1 MKRRFL
7 ALVLAGCLA
16 AVLSTAAWAMSPT
29 GFYLNVELPS
39 GETIALDV
47 ESGDSIDNVKEELE
61 MKTKIAAGEQ
71 HLYYGGKLL
80 VDGRTL
86 ANYNIQKGST
96 LLLTTKIKGTPAGEK
111 LTEENMSGSTIGA
124 PVTISE
130 KTLNSGTYYL
140 CNNVKLT
147 QALVIQ
153 GDVTLDLNGF
163 VLKITG
169 SGSVIKIESGT
180 LTLVDSHPAA
190 IHKFVKEATGLWTL
204 NENAGTEIVKGGVIT
219 GGIGREHSFSSVYG
233 SISENGGG
241 GVFINQDASFVM
253 ESGNIVGCSAVGE
266 HNTAGGVLVARSA
279 SFVMKAGKIAGCTAA
294 RGGGVYVADK
304 NEAKTLGRFT
314 MEGGSIVGCVA
325 TDESYSG
332 GGVANHGD
340 FTMTGGT
347 IRSCTATAGHGGG
360 ICSVRQLHI
369 SGSAVVTDCKAGGS
383 YASSGAMLISPDST
397 YTAIIAGGTFDGN
410 VVNNKSTT
418 ITGGTFSDEVQNSGV
433 IENGQ
438 FNGAVNNYE
447 GTIKGG
453 TFYGSVKNESDY
465 DDGVLRRAGT
475 ISGGTF
481 NGTVTNEAAG
491 RISGGTY
498 NGSVYGT
505 FYTVAFVS
513 NGGTAVP
520 NQKYAN
526 TPVTAPT
533 VSRAG
538 YTLVG
543 WYTDE
548 ACTAAYDFT
557 QPVTDSVTLY
567 AKWEA
572 APRYY
577 YNSGT
582 TTDTDNADE
591 DKKGSPKTFDPGAGI
606 YAVSVALSLTGTAW
620 IGRKRH

>member
-7 ALVLAGCLA
+7 ALVLADCLA

-39 GETIALDV
+39 GKTIALDV
-47 ESGDSIDNVKEELE
+47 ESGDSIDNVKGKLE
-61 MKTKIAAGEQ
+61 TKTKIAAGEQ

-163 VLKITG
+163 VLQHENRDAND
-169 SGSVIKIESGT
+169 SVIQMNSGT
-180 LTLVDSHPAA
+180 LTLVDSNPDA

-253 ESGNIVGCSAVGE
+253 EGGNIVGCSAVGE

-294 RGGGVYVADK
+294 RGGGVYVADRDGDY
-304 NEAKTLGRFT
+304 ALGSFT
-314 MEGGSIVGCVA
+314 MNGGTIEWCVA
-325 TDESYSG
+325 YGSAAYDDG
-332 GGVANHGD
+332 GGVNNLGS
-340 FTMTGGT
+340 FTMNGGT
-347 IRSCTATAGHGGG
+347 IRNCTAAYGYGGG
-360 ICSVRQLHI
+360 ISSLRNITICGDAYVRDCTASQDK
-369 SGSAVVTDCKAGGS
+369 SSAMYLNPSNPADRAVIEGGTFRGNI
-383 YASSGAMLISPDST
+383 YASPYCTGMVAVT
-397 YTAIIAGGTFDGN
+397 GGTFDPGQPN
-410 VVNNKSTT
+410 G
-418 ITGGTFSDEVQNSGV
+418 ITLYTV
-433 IENGQ
+433 
-438 FNGAVNNYE
+438 
-447 GTIKGG
+447 
-453 TFYGSVKNESDY
+453 
-465 DDGVLRRAGT
+465 
-475 ISGGTF
+475 TF
-481 NGTVTNEAAG
+481 N
-491 RISGGTY
+491 
-498 NGSVYGT
+498 
-505 FYTVAFVS
+505 S
-513 NGGTAVP
+513 NGGSDVP
-520 NQKYAN
+520 GQIRAN
-526 TPVTAPT
+526 AAATKPD
-533 VSRAG
+533 SRKAG

-557 QPVTDSVTLY
+557 KPVTDSVTLY

-591 DKKGSPKTFDPGAGI
+591 DKKGSPKTFDPGVGI

>member
-29 GFYLNVELPS
+29 GFYLNVELPG

-47 ESGDSIDNVKEELE
+47 ESGDSIDNIKGKLE
-61 MKTKIAAGEQ
+61 TKTKIAAGEQ
-71 HLYYGGKLL
+71 HLYYGGNLL

-163 VLKITG
+163 VLQHENRDAND
-169 SGSVIKIESGT
+169 SVIQMDSGT
-180 LTLVDSHPAA
+180 LTLVDSNPDA

-253 ESGNIVGCSAVGE
+253 EGGNIVGCSAVGE

-294 RGGGVYVADK
+294 RGGGVYVADRDGDY
-304 NEAKTLGRFT
+304 ALGSFT
-314 MEGGSIVGCVA
+314 MNGGTIEWCVA
-325 TDESYSG
+325 YGSAAYDDG
-332 GGVANHGD
+332 GGVNNLGS
-340 FTMTGGT
+340 FTMNGGT
-347 IRSCTATAGHGGG
+347 IRNCTAAYGYGGG
-360 ICSVRQLHI
+360 ISSLRNITICGDAYVRDCTASQDK
-369 SGSAVVTDCKAGGS
+369 SSAMYLNPSNPADRAVIEGGTFRGNI
-383 YASSGAMLISPDST
+383 YASPYCTGMVAVT
-397 YTAIIAGGTFDGN
+397 GGTFDPGQPN
-410 VVNNKSTT
+410 G
-418 ITGGTFSDEVQNSGV
+418 ITLYTV
-433 IENGQ
+433 
-438 FNGAVNNYE
+438 
-447 GTIKGG
+447 
-453 TFYGSVKNESDY
+453 
-465 DDGVLRRAGT
+465 
-475 ISGGTF
+475 TF
-481 NGTVTNEAAG
+481 N
-491 RISGGTY
+491 
-498 NGSVYGT
+498 
-505 FYTVAFVS
+505 S
-513 NGGTAVP
+513 NGGSDVP
-520 NQKYAN
+520 GQIRAN
-526 TPVTAPT
+526 AAATKPADPT
-533 VSRAG
+533 RSG
-538 YTLVG
+538 YVFAG

-557 QPVTDSVTLY
+557 KPVTDSVTLY

-572 APRYY
+572 TPRYY

-591 DKKGSPKTFDPGAGI
+591 DKKGSPKTFDPGVGI

>member
-16 AVLSTAAWAMSPT
+16 AVLSTAAWATLPT

-39 GETIALDV
+39 GETIALDA
-47 ESGDSIDNVKEELE
+47 ESGDSIDNVKGKLE
-61 MKTKIAAGEQ
+61 TKTKIAAGEQ
-71 HLYYGGKLL
+71 HLYYGGNSL

-163 VLKITG
+163 VLQHENRDAND
-169 SGSVIKIESGT
+169 SVIQMNSGT
-180 LTLVDSHPAA
+180 LTLVDSNPDA

-253 ESGNIVGCSAVGE
+253 EGGNIVGCSAVGE

-294 RGGGVYVADK
+294 RGGGVYVADRDGDY
-304 NEAKTLGRFT
+304 ALGSFT
-314 MEGGSIVGCVA
+314 MNGGTIEWCVA
-325 TDESYSG
+325 YGSAAYDDG
-332 GGVANHGD
+332 GGVNNLGS
-340 FTMTGGT
+340 FTMNGGT
-347 IRSCTATAGHGGG
+347 IRNCTAAYGYGGG
-360 ICSVRQLHI
+360 ISSLRNITICGDAFVRDCTASQDK
-369 SGSAVVTDCKAGGS
+369 SSAMYLNPSNPADRAVIEGGTFRGNI
-383 YASSGAMLISPDST
+383 YASPYCTGMVAVT
-397 YTAIIAGGTFDGN
+397 GGTFDPGQPN
-410 VVNNKSTT
+410 G
-418 ITGGTFSDEVQNSGV
+418 ITLHTV
-433 IENGQ
+433 
-438 FNGAVNNYE
+438 
-447 GTIKGG
+447 
-453 TFYGSVKNESDY
+453 
-465 DDGVLRRAGT
+465 
-475 ISGGTF
+475 TF
-481 NGTVTNEAAG
+481 N
-491 RISGGTY
+491 
-498 NGSVYGT
+498 
-505 FYTVAFVS
+505 S
-513 NGGTAVP
+513 NGGSDVP
-520 NQKYAN
+520 EQIRAN
-526 TPVTAPT
+526 AAATKPD
-533 VSRAG
+533 SRKAG

-543 WYTDE
+543 WYTNE

-557 QPVTDSVTLY
+557 KPVTDSVTLY

>member
-16 AVLSTAAWAMSPT
+16 AVLSTAAWATSPT
-29 GFYLNVELPS
+29 GFCLNVELPS
-39 GETIALDV
+39 GKTIALDV
-47 ESGDSIDNVKEELE
+47 ESGDSIDNVKQ
-61 MKTKIAAGEQ
+61 KVQNAAGVSATEQ
-71 HLYYGGKLL
+71 YLYYGGKLL
-80 VDGRTL
+80 VDDRTL

-140 CNNVKLT
+140 CNNVNLT
-147 QALVIQ
+147 HPLVIQ

-253 ESGNIVGCSAVGE
+253 EGGNIVGCSAVGE

-294 RGGGVYVADK
+294 RGGGVYVADRDGDY
-304 NEAKTLGRFT
+304 ALGSFT
-314 MEGGSIVGCVA
+314 MNGGTIEWCVA
-325 TDESYSG
+325 YGSAAYDDG
-332 GGVANHGD
+332 GGVNNLGS
-340 FTMTGGT
+340 FTMNGGT
-347 IRSCTATAGHGGG
+347 IRNCTAAYGYGGG
-360 ICSVRQLHI
+360 ISSLRNITICGDAFVRDCTASQDK
-369 SGSAVVTDCKAGGS
+369 SSAMYLNPSNPADRAVIEGGTFRGNI
-383 YASSGAMLISPDST
+383 YASPYCTGMVAVT
-397 YTAIIAGGTFDGN
+397 GGTFDPGQPN
-410 VVNNKSTT
+410 G
-418 ITGGTFSDEVQNSGV
+418 ITLYTV
-433 IENGQ
+433 
-438 FNGAVNNYE
+438 
-447 GTIKGG
+447 
-453 TFYGSVKNESDY
+453 
-465 DDGVLRRAGT
+465 
-475 ISGGTF
+475 TF
-481 NGTVTNEAAG
+481 N
-491 RISGGTY
+491 
-498 NGSVYGT
+498 
-505 FYTVAFVS
+505 S
-513 NGGTAVP
+513 NGGSDVP
-520 NQKYAN
+520 GQIRAN
-526 TPVTAPT
+526 AAATAPT

-543 WYTDE
+543 WYTNE

-557 QPVTDSVTLY
+557 QPVTDNITLY

-582 TTDTDNADE
+582 TETGKTDE
-591 DKKGSPKTFDPGAGI
+591 DKKGSPKTFDPGAGL

>member
-16 AVLSTAAWAMSPT
+16 AVLSTAAWATLPT

-140 CNNVKLT
+140 CNNVNLT
-147 QALVIQ
+147 HPLVIQ

-190 IHKFVKEATGLWTL
+190 IHKFVKNTDDRWMLDESQG
-204 NENAGTEIVKGGVIT
+204 AGIVRGGVIT
-219 GGIGREHSFSSVYG
+219 GGNAGY
-233 SISENGGG
+233 NDGG
-241 GVFINQDASFVM
+241 GVYVCPGAELVM
-253 ESGNIVGCSAVGE
+253 RGGSIVGC
-266 HNTAGGVLVARSA
+266 
-279 SFVMKAGKIAGCTAA
+279 KAKQ
-294 RGGGVYVADK
+294 GGGVYVADK

-314 MEGGSIVGCVA
+314 MKGGSIVGCVA
-325 TDESYSG
+325 NDESYSG
-332 GGVANHGD
+332 GGVANHGE

-347 IRSCTATAGHGGG
+347 IRSCTATGHGGG
-360 ICSVRQLHI
+360 ICSVRQMSI

-383 YASSGAMLISPDST
+383 YVSSGAMLISPDST
-397 YTAIIAGGTFDGN
+397 YTAVIAGGTFDGN
-410 VVNNKSTT
+410 VENNKSTT
-418 ITGGTFSDEVQNSGV
+418 ITGGTFSGEVQNSGV

-453 TFYGSVKNESDY
+453 TFYGSVKNSGECDL
-465 DDGVLRRAGT
+465 GTPFHIGT

-557 QPVTDSVTLY
+557 KPVTDSVTLY
-567 AKWEA
+567 AKWTKEA
-572 APRYY
+572 AKYY
-577 YNSGT
+577 YYSPADGSA
-582 TTDTDNADE
+582 NAP
-591 DKKGSPKTFDPGAGI
+591 KASPKTFDPGVGI

>member
-16 AVLSTAAWAMSPT
+16 AVLSTAAWATSPT

-47 ESGDSIDNVKEELE
+47 ESGDSIDNIKEELE

-71 HLYYGGKLL
+71 HLYYGGNSL

-163 VLKITG
+163 VLQHENRDAND
-169 SGSVIKIESGT
+169 SVIQMDSGT

-253 ESGNIVGCSAVGE
+253 EGGNIVGCSAVGE

-294 RGGGVYVADK
+294 RGGGVYVADRDGDY
-304 NEAKTLGRFT
+304 ALGSFT
-314 MEGGSIVGCVA
+314 MNGGTIEWCVA
-325 TDESYSG
+325 YGSAAYDDG
-332 GGVANHGD
+332 GGVNNLGS
-340 FTMTGGT
+340 FTMNGGT
-347 IRSCTATAGHGGG
+347 IRNCTAAYGYGGG
-360 ICSVRQLHI
+360 ISSLRNITICGDAFVRDCTASQDE
-369 SGSAVVTDCKAGGS
+369 SSAMYLNPSNPADRAVIEGGTFRGNI
-383 YASSGAMLISPDST
+383 YASPYCTGMVAVT
-397 YTAIIAGGTFDGN
+397 GGTFDPGQPN
-410 VVNNKSTT
+410 G
-418 ITGGTFSDEVQNSGV
+418 ITLYTV
-433 IENGQ
+433 
-438 FNGAVNNYE
+438 
-447 GTIKGG
+447 
-453 TFYGSVKNESDY
+453 
-465 DDGVLRRAGT
+465 
-475 ISGGTF
+475 TF
-481 NGTVTNEAAG
+481 N
-491 RISGGTY
+491 
-498 NGSVYGT
+498 
-505 FYTVAFVS
+505 S
-513 NGGTAVP
+513 NGGSDVP
-520 NQKYAN
+520 GQIRAN
-526 TPVTAPT
+526 AAATAPT

-543 WYTDE
+543 WYTNE

-557 QPVTDSVTLY
+557 QPVTDNITLY

-582 TTDTDNADE
+582 TETGKTDE
-591 DKKGSPKTFDPGAGI
+591 DKKGSPKTFDPGAGL
-606 YAVSVALSLTGTAW
+606 YAVSAALSLTGTAG

>member
-29 GFYLNVELPS
+29 GFCLNVELPS
-39 GETIALDV
+39 GEAIALDV
-47 ESGDSIDNVKEELE
+47 ESGDSIDNIKGKLE
-61 MKTKIAAGEQ
+61 TKTKIAAGEQ
-71 HLYYGGKLL
+71 HLYYGGNLL

-140 CNNVKLT
+140 CNNVNLT
-147 QALVIQ
+147 HPLVIQ

-190 IHKFVKEATGLWTL
+190 IHKFVKNTDDLWML
-204 NENAGTEIVKGGVIT
+204 DESQGAGIVCGGIIT
-219 GGIGREHSFSSVYG
+219 GGNAGY
-233 SISENGGG
+233 NDGG
-241 GVFINQDASFVM
+241 GVYVYPGAGLVM
-253 ESGNIVGCSAVGE
+253 RGGSIVGC
-266 HNTAGGVLVARSA
+266 
-279 SFVMKAGKIAGCTAA
+279 KAKQ
-294 RGGGVYVADK
+294 GGGVYVADK

-360 ICSVRQLHI
+360 ICSVRQMSI

-418 ITGGTFSDEVQNSGV
+418 ITGGTFNGQVQNSGV

-438 FNGAVNNYE
+438 FNGTVNNYE

-453 TFYGSVKNESDY
+453 TFNGSVKNESDY
-465 DDGVLRRAGT
+465 DDGVLRRA
-475 ISGGTF
+475 
-481 NGTVTNEAAG
+481 VPL
-491 RISGGTY
+491 
-498 NGSVYGT
+498 
-505 FYTVAFVS
+505 VAERS
-513 NGGTAVP
+513 T
-520 NQKYAN
+520 
-526 TPVTAPT
+526 
-533 VSRAG
+533 
-538 YTLVG
+538 
-543 WYTDE
+543 E
-548 ACTAAYDFT
+548 
-557 QPVTDSVTLY
+557 
-567 AKWEA
+567 
-572 APRYY
+572 
-577 YNSGT
+577 
-582 TTDTDNADE
+582 
-591 DKKGSPKTFDPGAGI
+591 I
-606 YAVSVALSLTGTAW
+606 
-620 IGRKRH
+620 

>member
-16 AVLSTAAWAMSPT
+16 AVLSTAAWATLPT

-39 GETIALDV
+39 GETIALDA
-47 ESGDSIDNVKEELE
+47 ESGDSIDNIKGKLE
-61 MKTKIAAGEQ
+61 TKTKIAAGEQ

-124 PVTISE
+124 PVSISE

-147 QALVIQ
+147 QALVIR
-153 GDVTLDLNGF
+153 GNVTLDLNGF

-253 ESGNIVGCSAVGE
+253 EGGNIVGCSAVGE

-294 RGGGVYVADK
+294 RGGGVYVADRDGDY
-304 NEAKTLGRFT
+304 ALGSFT
-314 MEGGSIVGCVA
+314 MNGGTIEWCVA
-325 TDESYSG
+325 YGSAAYDDG
-332 GGVANHGD
+332 GGVNNLGS
-340 FTMTGGT
+340 FTMNGGT
-347 IRSCTATAGHGGG
+347 IRNCTAAYGYGGG
-360 ICSVRQLHI
+360 ISSLRNITICGDAFVRDCTASQDK
-369 SGSAVVTDCKAGGS
+369 SSAMYLNPSNPADRAVIEGGTFRGNI
-383 YASSGAMLISPDST
+383 YASPYCTGMVAVT
-397 YTAIIAGGTFDGN
+397 GGTFDPGQPN
-410 VVNNKSTT
+410 G
-418 ITGGTFSDEVQNSGV
+418 ITLHTV
-433 IENGQ
+433 
-438 FNGAVNNYE
+438 
-447 GTIKGG
+447 
-453 TFYGSVKNESDY
+453 
-465 DDGVLRRAGT
+465 
-475 ISGGTF
+475 TF
-481 NGTVTNEAAG
+481 N
-491 RISGGTY
+491 
-498 NGSVYGT
+498 
-505 FYTVAFVS
+505 S
-513 NGGTAVP
+513 NGGSDVP
-520 NQKYAN
+520 EQIRAN
-526 TPVTAPT
+526 AAATKPD
-533 VSRAG
+533 SRKAG

-557 QPVTDSVTLY
+557 KPVTDSVTLY

-582 TTDTDNADE
+582 TTDTDNADK

>member
-16 AVLSTAAWAMSPT
+16 AVLSTAAWATSPT

-47 ESGDSIDNVKEELE
+47 ESGDSIDNVKQ
-61 MKTKIAAGEQ
+61 KVQNAAGVSVTEQ
-71 HLYYGGKLL
+71 YLYYGGKFLNN
-80 VDGRTL
+80 GRTL
-86 ANYNIQKGST
+86 ADYNIQKEST
-96 LLLTTKIKGTPAGEK
+96 LLVASEAKGTPSGTPLTAAEPSKEWVNITEEK
-111 LTEENMSGSTIGA
+111 VLTE
-124 PVTISE
+124 
-130 KTLNSGTYYL
+130 GTYFL
-140 CNNVKLT
+140 CNNVNLT
-147 QALVIQ
+147 HPLVIR
-153 GDVTLDLNGF
+153 GNVTLDLNGF

-253 ESGNIVGCSAVGE
+253 EGGNIVGCSAVGE

-294 RGGGVYVADK
+294 RGGGVYVADRDGDY
-304 NEAKTLGRFT
+304 ALGSFT
-314 MEGGSIVGCVA
+314 M
-325 TDESYSG
+325 
-332 GGVANHGD
+332 N
-340 FTMTGGT
+340 GGT
-347 IRSCTATAGHGGG
+347 IRNCTAAYGYGGG
-360 ICSVRQLHI
+360 ISSLRNITICGDAFVRDCTASQDK
-369 SGSAVVTDCKAGGS
+369 SSAMYLNPSNPADHAVIEGGTFRGNI
-383 YASSGAMLISPDST
+383 YASPYCTGMVAVT
-397 YTAIIAGGTFDGN
+397 GGTFDPGQPN
-410 VVNNKSTT
+410 G
-418 ITGGTFSDEVQNSGV
+418 ITLHTV
-433 IENGQ
+433 
-438 FNGAVNNYE
+438 
-447 GTIKGG
+447 
-453 TFYGSVKNESDY
+453 
-465 DDGVLRRAGT
+465 
-475 ISGGTF
+475 TF
-481 NGTVTNEAAG
+481 N
-491 RISGGTY
+491 
-498 NGSVYGT
+498 
-505 FYTVAFVS
+505 S
-513 NGGTAVP
+513 NGGSDVP
-520 NQKYAN
+520 EQIRAN
-526 TPVTAPT
+526 AAATKPD
-533 VSRAG
+533 SRKAG

-557 QPVTDSVTLY
+557 KPVTDSVTLY

>member
-16 AVLSTAAWAMSPT
+16 AVLSTAAWATSPT

-47 ESGDSIDNVKEELE
+47 ESGDSIDNVKQ
-61 MKTKIAAGEQ
+61 KVQNAAGVSVTEQ
-71 HLYYGGKLL
+71 YLYYGGKLL

-163 VLKITG
+163 VLQYEN
-169 SGSVIKIESGT
+169 SDANDSVIQVDSGT
-180 LTLVDSHPAA
+180 LTLVDSNPDA

-204 NENAGTEIVKGGVIT
+204 NENAGTEIVKGGAIT

-253 ESGNIVGCSAVGE
+253 EGGNIVGCSAVGE

-294 RGGGVYVADK
+294 RGGGVYVADRDGDY
-304 NEAKTLGRFT
+304 ALGSFT
-314 MEGGSIVGCVA
+314 MNGGTIEWCVA
-325 TDESYSG
+325 YGSAAYDDG
-332 GGVANHGD
+332 GGVNNLGS
-340 FTMTGGT
+340 FTMNGGT
-347 IRSCTATAGHGGG
+347 IRNCTAAHGYGGG
-360 ICSVRQLHI
+360 ISSLRNITICGDAFVRDCTARQDK
-369 SGSAVVTDCKAGGS
+369 SSAMYLNPSNPADRAVIEGGTFRGNI
-383 YASSGAMLISPDST
+383 YASPYCTGMVAVT
-397 YTAIIAGGTFDGN
+397 GGTFDPG
-410 VVNNKSTT
+410 
-418 ITGGTFSDEVQNSGV
+418 QP
-433 IENGQ
+433 NGIPLYT
-438 FNGAVNNYE
+438 V
-447 GTIKGG
+447 
-453 TFYGSVKNESDY
+453 
-465 DDGVLRRAGT
+465 
-475 ISGGTF
+475 TF
-481 NGTVTNEAAG
+481 N
-491 RISGGTY
+491 
-498 NGSVYGT
+498 
-505 FYTVAFVS
+505 S
-513 NGGTAVP
+513 NGGSDVP
-520 NQKYAN
+520 EQIRAN
-526 TPVTAPT
+526 AAATKPADPT
-533 VSRAG
+533 RSG
-538 YTLVG
+538 YVFAG

>member
-16 AVLSTAAWAMSPT
+16 AVLSTAAWATLPT

-47 ESGDSIDNVKEELE
+47 ESGDSIDNIKGKLE
-61 MKTKIAAGEQ
+61 TKTKIAAGEQ
-71 HLYYGGKLL
+71 HLYYGGNLL

-140 CNNVKLT
+140 CNNVNLT
-147 QALVIQ
+147 QTLVIR
-153 GDVTLDLNGF
+153 GNVTLDLNGF

-169 SGSVIKIESGT
+169 SGSVIQVDSGT

-253 ESGNIVGCSAVGE
+253 EGGNIVGCSAVGE

-294 RGGGVYVADK
+294 RGGGVYVADRDGDY
-304 NEAKTLGRFT
+304 ALGSFT
-314 MEGGSIVGCVA
+314 MNGGTIEWCVA
-325 TDESYSG
+325 YGSAAYDDG
-332 GGVANHGD
+332 GGVNNLGS
-340 FTMTGGT
+340 FTMNGGT
-347 IRSCTATAGHGGG
+347 IRNCTAAYGYGGG
-360 ICSVRQLHI
+360 ISSLRNITICGDAFVRDCTASQDK
-369 SGSAVVTDCKAGGS
+369 SSAMYLNPSNPADRAVIEGGTFRGNI
-383 YASSGAMLISPDST
+383 YASPYCTGMVAVT
-397 YTAIIAGGTFDGN
+397 GGTFDPGQPN
-410 VVNNKSTT
+410 G
-418 ITGGTFSDEVQNSGV
+418 ITLHTV
-433 IENGQ
+433 
-438 FNGAVNNYE
+438 
-447 GTIKGG
+447 
-453 TFYGSVKNESDY
+453 
-465 DDGVLRRAGT
+465 
-475 ISGGTF
+475 TF
-481 NGTVTNEAAG
+481 N
-491 RISGGTY
+491 
-498 NGSVYGT
+498 
-505 FYTVAFVS
+505 S
-513 NGGTAVP
+513 NGGSDVP
-520 NQKYAN
+520 EQIRAN
-526 TPVTAPT
+526 AAATKPADPT
-533 VSRAG
+533 RSG
-538 YTLVG
+538 YVFAG

-557 QPVTDSVTLY
+557 KPVTDNITLY

-591 DKKGSPKTFDPGAGI
+591 DKKGSPKNFDPGAGI

>member
-16 AVLSTAAWAMSPT
+16 AVLSTAAWATSPT

-47 ESGDSIDNVKEELE
+47 ESGDSIDNVKQ
-61 MKTKIAAGEQ
+61 KVQNAAGVSVTEQ
-71 HLYYGGKLL
+71 YLYYGGKFLNN
-80 VDGRTL
+80 GRTL
-86 ANYNIQKGST
+86 ADYNIQKEST
-96 LLLTTKIKGTPAGEK
+96 LLVASEAKGTPSGTPLTAAEPSKEWVDITEEK
-111 LTEENMSGSTIGA
+111 VLTE
-124 PVTISE
+124 
-130 KTLNSGTYYL
+130 GTYFL
-140 CNNVKLT
+140 CNNVNLT
-147 QALVIQ
+147 HPLVIR
-153 GDVTLDLNGF
+153 GNVTLDLNGF

-169 SGSVIKIESGT
+169 SGSVIKIESGS

-253 ESGNIVGCSAVGE
+253 EGGNIVGCSAVGE

-294 RGGGVYVADK
+294 RGGGVYVADRDGDY
-304 NEAKTLGRFT
+304 ALGSFT
-314 MEGGSIVGCVA
+314 MNGGTIEWCVA
-325 TDESYSG
+325 YGSAAYDDG
-332 GGVANHGD
+332 GGVNNLGS
-340 FTMTGGT
+340 FTMNGGP
-347 IRSCTATAGHGGG
+347 IRNCTAAYGYGGG
-360 ICSVRQLHI
+360 ISSLRNITICGDAFVRDCTASQDK
-369 SGSAVVTDCKAGGS
+369 SSAMYLNPSNPADRAVIEGGTFRGNI
-383 YASSGAMLISPDST
+383 YASPYCSGMVAVT
-397 YTAIIAGGTFDGN
+397 GGTFDPGQPN
-410 VVNNKSTT
+410 G
-418 ITGGTFSDEVQNSGV
+418 ITLHTV
-433 IENGQ
+433 
-438 FNGAVNNYE
+438 
-447 GTIKGG
+447 
-453 TFYGSVKNESDY
+453 
-465 DDGVLRRAGT
+465 
-475 ISGGTF
+475 TF
-481 NGTVTNEAAG
+481 N
-491 RISGGTY
+491 
-498 NGSVYGT
+498 
-505 FYTVAFVS
+505 S
-513 NGGTAVP
+513 NGGSDVP
-520 NQKYAN
+520 EQIRAN
-526 TPVTAPT
+526 AAATKPD
-533 VSRAG
+533 SRKAG

-548 ACTAAYDFT
+548 ACTAAYDFAK
-557 QPVTDSVTLY
+557 PVTDNITLY

-582 TTDTDNADE
+582 TETGKTDEN
-591 DKKGSPKTFDPGAGI
+591 KKGSPKTFDPGAGI

>member
-39 GETIALDV
+39 GETIALDA
-47 ESGDSIDNVKEELE
+47 ESGDSIDNIKGKLE
-61 MKTKIAAGEQ
+61 TKTKIAAGEQ
-71 HLYYGGKLL
+71 HLYYGGNLL

-163 VLKITG
+163 VLQHENRDAND
-169 SGSVIKIESGT
+169 SVIQMDSGT
-180 LTLVDSHPAA
+180 LTLVDSNPDA

-253 ESGNIVGCSAVGE
+253 EGGNIVGCSAVGE

-294 RGGGVYVADK
+294 RGGGVYVADRDGDY
-304 NEAKTLGRFT
+304 ALGSFT
-314 MEGGSIVGCVA
+314 MNGGTIEWCVA
-325 TDESYSG
+325 YGSAAYDDG
-332 GGVANHGD
+332 GGVNNLGS
-340 FTMTGGT
+340 FTMNGGT
-347 IRSCTATAGHGGG
+347 IRNCTAVYGYGGG
-360 ICSVRQLHI
+360 ISSLRNITICGDAFVRDCTASQDK
-369 SGSAVVTDCKAGGS
+369 SSAMYLNPSNPADRAVIEGGTFRGNI
-383 YASSGAMLISPDST
+383 YASPYRTGMVAVT
-397 YTAIIAGGTFDGN
+397 GGTFDPGQPN
-410 VVNNKSTT
+410 G
-418 ITGGTFSDEVQNSGV
+418 ITLHTV
-433 IENGQ
+433 
-438 FNGAVNNYE
+438 
-447 GTIKGG
+447 
-453 TFYGSVKNESDY
+453 
-465 DDGVLRRAGT
+465 
-475 ISGGTF
+475 TF
-481 NGTVTNEAAG
+481 N
-491 RISGGTY
+491 
-498 NGSVYGT
+498 
-505 FYTVAFVS
+505 S
-513 NGGTAVP
+513 NGGSDVP
-520 NQKYAN
+520 EQIRAN
-526 TPVTAPT
+526 AAATKPD
-533 VSRAG
+533 SRKAG

-557 QPVTDSVTLY
+557 KPVTDNITLY

-582 TTDTDNADE
+582 TTDTDNGDE
-591 DKKGSPKTFDPGAGI
+591 DKKGSPRTFDPGAGI

>member
-16 AVLSTAAWAMSPT
+16 AVLSTAAWATSPT

-47 ESGDSIDNVKEELE
+47 ESGDSIDNVKQ
-61 MKTKIAAGEQ
+61 KVQNAAGVSVTEQ
-71 HLYYGGKLL
+71 YLYYGGKFLYN
-80 VDGRTL
+80 GRTL
-86 ANYNIQKGST
+86 ADYNIQKEST
-96 LLLTTKIKGTPAGEK
+96 LLVASEAKGTPSGTPLTAAEPSKEWVNITEEK
-111 LTEENMSGSTIGA
+111 VLTE
-124 PVTISE
+124 
-130 KTLNSGTYYL
+130 GTYFL
-140 CNNVKLT
+140 CNNVNLT
-147 QALVIQ
+147 HPLVIR
-153 GDVTLDLNGF
+153 GNVTLDLNGF

-253 ESGNIVGCSAVGE
+253 EGGNIVGCSAVGE

-294 RGGGVYVADK
+294 RGGGVYVADRDGDY
-304 NEAKTLGRFT
+304 ALGSFT
-314 MEGGSIVGCVA
+314 MNGGTIEWCVA
-325 TDESYSG
+325 YGSAAYDDG
-332 GGVANHGD
+332 GGVNNLGS
-340 FTMTGGT
+340 FTMNGGT
-347 IRSCTATAGHGGG
+347 IRNCTAAYGYGGG
-360 ICSVRQLHI
+360 ISSLRNITICGDAFVRDCTASQDK
-369 SGSAVVTDCKAGGS
+369 SSAMYLNPSNPADRAVIEGGTFRGNI
-383 YASSGAMLISPDST
+383 YASPYCTGMVAVT
-397 YTAIIAGGTFDGN
+397 GGTFDPGQPN
-410 VVNNKSTT
+410 G
-418 ITGGTFSDEVQNSGV
+418 ITLHTV
-433 IENGQ
+433 
-438 FNGAVNNYE
+438 
-447 GTIKGG
+447 
-453 TFYGSVKNESDY
+453 
-465 DDGVLRRAGT
+465 
-475 ISGGTF
+475 TF
-481 NGTVTNEAAG
+481 N
-491 RISGGTY
+491 
-498 NGSVYGT
+498 
-505 FYTVAFVS
+505 S
-513 NGGTAVP
+513 NGGSDVP
-520 NQKYAN
+520 EQIRAN
-526 TPVTAPT
+526 AAATKPD
-533 VSRAG
+533 SRKAG

-557 QPVTDSVTLY
+557 KPVTDSVTLY

>member
-16 AVLSTAAWAMSPT
+16 AVLSTAAWATSPT
-29 GFYLNVELPS
+29 GFYLNVELPG

-47 ESGDSIDNVKEELE
+47 ESGDSIDNIKGKLE
-61 MKTKIAAGEQ
+61 TKTKIAAGEQ
-71 HLYYGGKLL
+71 HLYYGGNLL

-140 CNNVKLT
+140 CNNVNLT
-147 QALVIQ
+147 QTLVIQ

-190 IHKFVKEATGLWTL
+190 IHKFVKNTDDLWML
-204 NENAGTEIVKGGVIT
+204 DESQGAGIVRGGIIT
-219 GGIGREHSFSSVYG
+219 GGNAGD
-233 SISENGGG
+233 NDGG
-241 GVFINQDASFVM
+241 GVYVCPGAGLVM
-253 ESGNIVGCSAVGE
+253 RGGSIVGC
-266 HNTAGGVLVARSA
+266 
-279 SFVMKAGKIAGCTAA
+279 KAKQ
-294 RGGGVYVADK
+294 GGGVYVADK

-314 MEGGSIVGCVA
+314 MKGGSIVGCVA

-360 ICSVRQLHI
+360 ICSVRQMSI

-383 YASSGAMLISPDST
+383 YVSSGAMLISPDST
-397 YTAIIAGGTFDGN
+397 YTAVIAGGTFDGN

-418 ITGGTFSDEVQNSGV
+418 ITGGTFSGEVQNSGV

-453 TFYGSVKNESDY
+453 TFYGSVKNSGECDL
-465 DDGVLRRAGT
+465 GTPFHIGT

-591 DKKGSPKTFDPGAGI
+591 DKKGSPKIFDPGADI

>member
-16 AVLSTAAWAMSPT
+16 AVLSTAAWATLPT

-39 GETIALDV
+39 GETIALDA
-47 ESGDSIDNVKEELE
+47 ESGDSIDNIKGKLE
-61 MKTKIAAGEQ
+61 TKTKIAAGEQ
-71 HLYYGGKLL
+71 HLYYGGNLL

-163 VLKITG
+163 VLQHENRDAND
-169 SGSVIKIESGT
+169 SVIKIESGT
-180 LTLVDSHPAA
+180 LTLVDSNPAA
-190 IHKFVKEATGLWTL
+190 IHKFVKNTDDLWML
-204 NENAGTEIVKGGVIT
+204 DESQGAEIVKGGVIT

-253 ESGNIVGCSAVGE
+253 EGGNIVGCSAVGE

-294 RGGGVYVADK
+294 RGGGVYVADRDGDY
-304 NEAKTLGRFT
+304 ALGSFT
-314 MEGGSIVGCVA
+314 INGGTIEWCVA
-325 TDESYSG
+325 YGSAAYDDG
-332 GGVANHGD
+332 GGVNNLGS
-340 FTMTGGT
+340 FTMNGGT
-347 IRSCTATAGHGGG
+347 IRNCTAAYGYGGG
-360 ICSVRQLHI
+360 ISSLRNITICGDAFVRDCTASQDK
-369 SGSAVVTDCKAGGS
+369 SSAMYLNPSNPADRAVIEGGTFRGNI
-383 YASSGAMLISPDST
+383 YASPYCTGMVAVT
-397 YTAIIAGGTFDGN
+397 GGTFDPGQPN
-410 VVNNKSTT
+410 G
-418 ITGGTFSDEVQNSGV
+418 ITLHTV
-433 IENGQ
+433 
-438 FNGAVNNYE
+438 
-447 GTIKGG
+447 
-453 TFYGSVKNESDY
+453 
-465 DDGVLRRAGT
+465 
-475 ISGGTF
+475 TF
-481 NGTVTNEAAG
+481 N
-491 RISGGTY
+491 
-498 NGSVYGT
+498 
-505 FYTVAFVS
+505 S
-513 NGGTAVP
+513 NGGSDVP
-520 NQKYAN
+520 GQIRAN
-526 TPVTAPT
+526 AAATKPADPT
-533 VSRAG
+533 RSG
-538 YTLVG
+538 YVFAG

-557 QPVTDSVTLY
+557 QPVTDNITLY

-582 TTDTDNADE
+582 TTDTDNADK

>member
-16 AVLSTAAWAMSPT
+16 AVLSTAAWATLPT

-39 GETIALDV
+39 GETIALDA
-47 ESGDSIDNVKEELE
+47 ESGDSIDNIKGKLE
-61 MKTKIAAGEQ
+61 TKTKIAAGEQ
-71 HLYYGGKLL
+71 HLYYGGNLL

-163 VLKITG
+163 VLQHENRDAND
-169 SGSVIKIESGT
+169 SVIKIESGT
-180 LTLVDSHPAA
+180 LTLVDSNPDA

-253 ESGNIVGCSAVGE
+253 EGGNIVGCSAVGE

-294 RGGGVYVADK
+294 RGGGVYVADRDGDY
-304 NEAKTLGRFT
+304 ALGSFT
-314 MEGGSIVGCVA
+314 MNGGTIEWCVA
-325 TDESYSG
+325 YGSAAYDDG
-332 GGVANHGD
+332 GGVNNLGS
-340 FTMTGGT
+340 FTMNGGT
-347 IRSCTATAGHGGG
+347 IRNCTAAYGYGGG
-360 ICSVRQLHI
+360 ISSLRNITICGDAFVRDCTASQDK
-369 SGSAVVTDCKAGGS
+369 SSAMYLNPSNPADRAVIEGGTFRGNI
-383 YASSGAMLISPDST
+383 YASPYCTGMVAVT
-397 YTAIIAGGTFDGN
+397 GGTFDPGQPN
-410 VVNNKSTT
+410 G
-418 ITGGTFSDEVQNSGV
+418 ITLHTV
-433 IENGQ
+433 
-438 FNGAVNNYE
+438 
-447 GTIKGG
+447 
-453 TFYGSVKNESDY
+453 
-465 DDGVLRRAGT
+465 
-475 ISGGTF
+475 TF
-481 NGTVTNEAAG
+481 N
-491 RISGGTY
+491 
-498 NGSVYGT
+498 
-505 FYTVAFVS
+505 S
-513 NGGTAVP
+513 NGGSDVP
-520 NQKYAN
+520 EQIRAN
-526 TPVTAPT
+526 AAATKPD
-533 VSRAG
+533 SRKAG

-582 TTDTDNADE
+582 TETGKTDEN
-591 DKKGSPKTFDPGAGI
+591 KKGSPKTFDPGVGI
-606 YAVSVALSLTGTAW
+606 YAVSVALSLTGTAG
-620 IGRKRH
+620 IGRNRH

>member
-1 MKRRFL
+1 MTSIQLKGNIDISNT
-7 ALVLAGCLA
+7 LV
-16 AVLSTAAWAMSPT
+16 V
-29 GFYLNVELPS
+29 
-39 GETIALDV
+39 
-47 ESGDSIDNVKEELE
+47 
-61 MKTKIAAGEQ
+61 TK
-71 HLYYGGKLL
+71 
-80 VDGRTL
+80 
-86 ANYNIQKGST
+86 
-96 LLLTTKIKGTPAGEK
+96 
-111 LTEENMSGSTIGA
+111 
-124 PVTISE
+124 
-130 KTLNSGTYYL
+130 
-140 CNNVKLT
+140 
-147 QALVIQ
+147 
-153 GDVTLDLNGF
+153 DVTLDLNGF

-169 SGSVIKIESGT
+169 SGSVIKIESGS

-190 IHKFVKEATGLWTL
+190 IHKFVKNTDDLWML
-204 NENAGTEIVKGGVIT
+204 DESQGAGIVRGGIIT
-219 GGIGREHSFSSVYG
+219 GG
-233 SISENGGG
+233 N
-241 GVFINQDASFVM
+241 
-253 ESGNIVGCSAVGE
+253 
-266 HNTAGGVLVARSA
+266 AGYND
-279 SFVMKAGKIAGCTAA
+279 
-294 RGGGVYVADK
+294 GGGVYVCPGAG
-304 NEAKTLGRFT
+304 LVMR
-314 MEGGSIVGCVA
+314 GGSIVGCVA
-325 TDESYSG
+325 TDDSAGG

-347 IRSCTATAGHGGG
+347 IHRCSTTEGSGGG

-383 YASSGAMLISPDST
+383 YVSSGAMLISPDST
-397 YTAIIAGGTFDGN
+397 YTAVIAGGTFDGN
-410 VVNNKSTT
+410 VENNKSTT
-418 ITGGTFSDEVQNSGV
+418 ITGGTFNGQVRNSGV

-453 TFYGSVKNESDY
+453 TFYGSVKNSGECDL
-465 DDGVLRRAGT
+465 GTPFHIGT

-481 NGTVTNEAAG
+481 NGNVTNEEAG
-491 RISGGTY
+491 RISGGTF

-526 TPVTAPT
+526 TPVTAPA

-557 QPVTDSVTLY
+557 QPVMDSVTLY

-582 TTDTDNADE
+582 TTDTDNGDE

-606 YAVSVALSLTGTAW
+606 YAVSAALSLTGTAW

>member
-16 AVLSTAAWAMSPT
+16 AVLSTAAWATLPT

-163 VLKITG
+163 VLQHENRDAND
-169 SGSVIKIESGT
+169 SVIQMDSGT
-180 LTLVDSHPAA
+180 LTLVDSNPDA

-253 ESGNIVGCSAVGE
+253 EGGNIVGCSAVGE

-294 RGGGVYVADK
+294 RGGGVYVADRDGDY
-304 NEAKTLGRFT
+304 ALGSFT
-314 MEGGSIVGCVA
+314 MNGGTIEWCVA
-325 TDESYSG
+325 YGSAAYDDG
-332 GGVANHGD
+332 GGVNNLGS
-340 FTMTGGT
+340 FTMNGGT
-347 IRSCTATAGHGGG
+347 IRNCTAAYGYGGG
-360 ICSVRQLHI
+360 ISSLRNITICGDAFVRDCTASQDK
-369 SGSAVVTDCKAGGS
+369 SSAMYLNPSNPADRAVIEGGTFRGNI
-383 YASSGAMLISPDST
+383 YASPYCTGMVAVT
-397 YTAIIAGGTFDGN
+397 GGTFDPGQPN
-410 VVNNKSTT
+410 G
-418 ITGGTFSDEVQNSGV
+418 ITLHTV
-433 IENGQ
+433 
-438 FNGAVNNYE
+438 
-447 GTIKGG
+447 
-453 TFYGSVKNESDY
+453 
-465 DDGVLRRAGT
+465 
-475 ISGGTF
+475 TF
-481 NGTVTNEAAG
+481 N
-491 RISGGTY
+491 
-498 NGSVYGT
+498 
-505 FYTVAFVS
+505 S
-513 NGGTAVP
+513 NGGSDVP
-520 NQKYAN
+520 EQIRAN
-526 TPVTAPT
+526 AAATKPADPT
-533 VSRAG
+533 RSG
-538 YTLVG
+538 YVFAG

-557 QPVTDSVTLY
+557 QPVTDNITLY

-582 TTDTDNADE
+582 TETGKTDEN
-591 DKKGSPKTFDPGAGI
+591 KKGSPKTFDAGVGV
-606 YAVSVALSLTGTAW
+606 YVGMAVLSVCGSAVVLGKK
-620 IGRKRH
+620 RK

>member
-16 AVLSTAAWAMSPT
+16 AVLSTAAWATLPT

-39 GETIALDV
+39 GETIALDA
-47 ESGDSIDNVKEELE
+47 ESGDSIDNVKQ
-61 MKTKIAAGEQ
+61 KVQNAAGVSVTEQ
-71 HLYYGGKLL
+71 YLYYGGKFLNN
-80 VDGRTL
+80 GRTL
-86 ANYNIQKGST
+86 ADYNIQKEST
-96 LLLTTKIKGTPAGEK
+96 LLVASEAKGTPSGTPLTAAEPSKEWVNITEEK
-111 LTEENMSGSTIGA
+111 VLTE
-124 PVTISE
+124 
-130 KTLNSGTYYL
+130 GTYFL
-140 CNNVKLT
+140 CNNVNLT
-147 QALVIQ
+147 HPLVIQ

-163 VLKITG
+163 VLQHENRDAND
-169 SGSVIKIESGT
+169 SVIQMDSGT
-180 LTLVDSHPAA
+180 LTLVDSNPDA

-253 ESGNIVGCSAVGE
+253 EGGNIVGCSAVGE

-294 RGGGVYVADK
+294 RGGGVYVADRDGDY
-304 NEAKTLGRFT
+304 ALGSFT
-314 MEGGSIVGCVA
+314 MNGGTIEWCVA
-325 TDESYSG
+325 YGSAAYDDG
-332 GGVANHGD
+332 GGVNNLGS
-340 FTMTGGT
+340 FTMNGGT
-347 IRSCTATAGHGGG
+347 IRNCTAAYGYGGG
-360 ICSVRQLHI
+360 ISSLRNITICGDAFVRDCTASQDK
-369 SGSAVVTDCKAGGS
+369 SSAMYLNPSNPADRAVIEGGTFRGNI
-383 YASSGAMLISPDST
+383 YASPYCTGMVAVT
-397 YTAIIAGGTFDGN
+397 GGTFDPGQPN
-410 VVNNKSTT
+410 G
-418 ITGGTFSDEVQNSGV
+418 ITLHTV
-433 IENGQ
+433 
-438 FNGAVNNYE
+438 
-447 GTIKGG
+447 
-453 TFYGSVKNESDY
+453 
-465 DDGVLRRAGT
+465 
-475 ISGGTF
+475 TF
-481 NGTVTNEAAG
+481 N
-491 RISGGTY
+491 
-498 NGSVYGT
+498 
-505 FYTVAFVS
+505 S
-513 NGGTAVP
+513 NGGSDVP

-606 YAVSVALSLTGTAW
+606 YAVSAALSLTGTVW

>member
-16 AVLSTAAWAMSPT
+16 AVLSTAAWATLPT

-47 ESGDSIDNVKEELE
+47 ASGDSIDNIIGKLE
-61 MKTKIAAGEQ
+61 TKTKIAAGEQ

-163 VLKITG
+163 VLQHENRDAND
-169 SGSVIKIESGT
+169 SVIKIESGT
-180 LTLVDSHPAA
+180 LTLVDSNPDA

-253 ESGNIVGCSAVGE
+253 EGGNIVGCSAVGE

-294 RGGGVYVADK
+294 RGGGVYVADRDGDY
-304 NEAKTLGRFT
+304 ALGSFT
-314 MEGGSIVGCVA
+314 MNGGTIEWCVA
-325 TDESYSG
+325 YGSAAYDDG
-332 GGVANHGD
+332 GGVNNLGS
-340 FTMTGGT
+340 FTMNGGT
-347 IRSCTATAGHGGG
+347 IRNCTAAYGYGGG
-360 ICSVRQLHI
+360 ISSLRNITICGDAFVRDCTASQDK
-369 SGSAVVTDCKAGGS
+369 SSAMYLNPSNPADRAVIEGGTFRGNI
-383 YASSGAMLISPDST
+383 YASPYCTGMVAVT
-397 YTAIIAGGTFDGN
+397 GGTFDPGQPN
-410 VVNNKSTT
+410 G
-418 ITGGTFSDEVQNSGV
+418 ITLHTV
-433 IENGQ
+433 
-438 FNGAVNNYE
+438 
-447 GTIKGG
+447 
-453 TFYGSVKNESDY
+453 
-465 DDGVLRRAGT
+465 
-475 ISGGTF
+475 TF
-481 NGTVTNEAAG
+481 N
-491 RISGGTY
+491 
-498 NGSVYGT
+498 
-505 FYTVAFVS
+505 S
-513 NGGTAVP
+513 NGGSDVP
-520 NQKYAN
+520 EQIRAN
-526 TPVTAPT
+526 AAATKPD
-533 VSRAG
+533 SRKAG

-548 ACTAAYDFT
+548 ACTAAYAFT
-557 QPVTDSVTLY
+557 KPVTDSVTLY

-577 YNSGT
+577 YNSGTT

>member
-16 AVLSTAAWAMSPT
+16 AVLSTAAWATSPT
-29 GFYLNVELPS
+29 GFCLNVELPS
-39 GETIALDV
+39 GKTIALDV
-47 ESGDSIDNVKEELE
+47 ESGDSIDNVKGKLE
-61 MKTKIAAGEQ
+61 TKTKIAAGEQ
-71 HLYYGGKLL
+71 HLYYGGNLL

-130 KTLNSGTYYL
+130 KALNSGTYYL
-140 CNNVKLT
+140 CNNVNLT
-147 QALVIQ
+147 HPLVIR
-153 GDVTLDLNGF
+153 GNVTLDLNGF

-253 ESGNIVGCSAVGE
+253 EGGNIVGCSAVGE

-294 RGGGVYVADK
+294 RGGGVYVADRDGDY
-304 NEAKTLGRFT
+304 ALGSFA
-314 MEGGSIVGCVA
+314 MNGGTIEWCVA
-325 TDESYSG
+325 YGSAAYDDG
-332 GGVANHGD
+332 GGVNNLGS
-340 FTMTGGT
+340 FTMNGGT
-347 IRSCTATAGHGGG
+347 IRNCTAAYGYGGG
-360 ICSVRQLHI
+360 ISSLRNITICGDAFVRDCTASQDK
-369 SGSAVVTDCKAGGS
+369 SSAMYLNPSNPADRAVIEGGTFRGNI
-383 YASSGAMLISPDST
+383 YASPYRTGMVAVT
-397 YTAIIAGGTFDGN
+397 GGTFDPGQPN
-410 VVNNKSTT
+410 G
-418 ITGGTFSDEVQNSGV
+418 ITLHTV
-433 IENGQ
+433 
-438 FNGAVNNYE
+438 
-447 GTIKGG
+447 
-453 TFYGSVKNESDY
+453 
-465 DDGVLRRAGT
+465 
-475 ISGGTF
+475 TF
-481 NGTVTNEAAG
+481 N
-491 RISGGTY
+491 
-498 NGSVYGT
+498 
-505 FYTVAFVS
+505 S
-513 NGGTAVP
+513 NGGSDVP
-520 NQKYAN
+520 EQIRAN
-526 TPVTAPT
+526 AAATKPD
-533 VSRAG
+533 SRKAG

-557 QPVTDSVTLY
+557 KPVTDNITLY

-606 YAVSVALSLTGTAW
+606 YAVSAALSLTGTVW

>member
-16 AVLSTAAWAMSPT
+16 AVLSTTAWAMSPT

-39 GETIALDV
+39 GETIALDA
-47 ESGDSIDNVKEELE
+47 ESGDSIDNIKGKLE
-61 MKTKIAAGEQ
+61 TKTKIAAGEQ
-71 HLYYGGKLL
+71 HLYYGGNLL

-163 VLKITG
+163 VLQHENRDAND
-169 SGSVIKIESGT
+169 SVIQMDSGT
-180 LTLVDSHPAA
+180 LTLVDSNPDA

-253 ESGNIVGCSAVGE
+253 EGGNIVGCSAVGE

-294 RGGGVYVADK
+294 RGGGVYVADRDGDY
-304 NEAKTLGRFT
+304 ALGSFT
-314 MEGGSIVGCVA
+314 MNGGTIEWCVA
-325 TDESYSG
+325 YGSAAYDDG
-332 GGVANHGD
+332 GGVNNLGS
-340 FTMTGGT
+340 FTMNGGT
-347 IRSCTATAGHGGG
+347 IRNCTAAYGYGGG
-360 ICSVRQLHI
+360 ISSLRNITICGDAFVRDCTASQDK
-369 SGSAVVTDCKAGGS
+369 SSAMYLNPSNPADRAVIEGGTFRGNI
-383 YASSGAMLISPDST
+383 YASPYCTGMVAVT
-397 YTAIIAGGTFDGN
+397 GGTFDPGQPN
-410 VVNNKSTT
+410 G
-418 ITGGTFSDEVQNSGV
+418 ITLHTV
-433 IENGQ
+433 
-438 FNGAVNNYE
+438 
-447 GTIKGG
+447 
-453 TFYGSVKNESDY
+453 
-465 DDGVLRRAGT
+465 
-475 ISGGTF
+475 TF
-481 NGTVTNEAAG
+481 N
-491 RISGGTY
+491 
-498 NGSVYGT
+498 
-505 FYTVAFVS
+505 S
-513 NGGTAVP
+513 NGGSDVP
-520 NQKYAN
+520 GQIRAN
-526 TPVTAPT
+526 AAATKPADPT
-533 VSRAG
+533 RSG
-538 YTLVG
+538 YVFAG

-557 QPVTDSVTLY
+557 QPVTDNITLY

-582 TTDTDNADE
+582 TTDTDNADK

-606 YAVSVALSLTGTAW
+606 YAVSVALSLTGTAL

>member
-16 AVLSTAAWAMSPT
+16 AVLSTAAWATSPT

-47 ESGDSIDNVKEELE
+47 ESGDSIDNVKQ
-61 MKTKIAAGEQ
+61 KVQNAAGVSVTEQ
-71 HLYYGGKLL
+71 YLYYGGKFLNN
-80 VDGRTL
+80 GRTL
-86 ANYNIQKGST
+86 ADYNIQKEST
-96 LLLTTKIKGTPAGEK
+96 LLVASEAKGTPSGTPLTAAEPSKEWVNITEEK
-111 LTEENMSGSTIGA
+111 VLTE
-124 PVTISE
+124 
-130 KTLNSGTYYL
+130 GTYFL
-140 CNNVKLT
+140 CNNVNLT
-147 QALVIQ
+147 HPLVIQ

-169 SGSVIKIESGT
+169 SGSVIKIESGS

-190 IHKFVKEATGLWTL
+190 IHKFVKNTDDLWML
-204 NENAGTEIVKGGVIT
+204 DESQGAGIVRGGIIT

-253 ESGNIVGCSAVGE
+253 EGGNIVGCSAVGE

-294 RGGGVYVADK
+294 RGGGVYVADRDGDY
-304 NEAKTLGRFT
+304 ALGSFT
-314 MEGGSIVGCVA
+314 MNGGTIEWCVA
-325 TDESYSG
+325 YGSAAYDDG
-332 GGVANHGD
+332 GGVNNLGS
-340 FTMTGGT
+340 FTMNGGT
-347 IRSCTATAGHGGG
+347 IRNCTAAYGYGGG
-360 ICSVRQLHI
+360 ISSLRNITICGDAFVRDCTASQDK
-369 SGSAVVTDCKAGGS
+369 SSAMYLNPSNPADRAVIEGGTFRGNIYTSPYCTGMVAVT
-383 YASSGAMLISPDST
+383 
-397 YTAIIAGGTFDGN
+397 GGTFDPGQPN
-410 VVNNKSTT
+410 G
-418 ITGGTFSDEVQNSGV
+418 ITLHTV
-433 IENGQ
+433 
-438 FNGAVNNYE
+438 
-447 GTIKGG
+447 
-453 TFYGSVKNESDY
+453 
-465 DDGVLRRAGT
+465 
-475 ISGGTF
+475 TF
-481 NGTVTNEAAG
+481 N
-491 RISGGTY
+491 
-498 NGSVYGT
+498 
-505 FYTVAFVS
+505 S
-513 NGGTAVP
+513 NGGSDVP
-520 NQKYAN
+520 GQIRAN
-526 TPVTAPT
+526 AAATKPADPT
-533 VSRAG
+533 RSG
-538 YTLVG
+538 YVFAG

-557 QPVTDSVTLY
+557 KPVTDSVTLY

>member
-16 AVLSTAAWAMSPT
+16 AVLSTAAWATLPT

-39 GETIALDV
+39 GETIALDA
-47 ESGDSIDNVKEELE
+47 ESGDSIDNVKQ
-61 MKTKIAAGEQ
+61 KVQNAAGVSVTEQ
-71 HLYYGGKLL
+71 YLYYGGKFLNN
-80 VDGRTL
+80 GRTL
-86 ANYNIQKGST
+86 ADYNIQKEST
-96 LLLTTKIKGTPAGEK
+96 LLVASEAKGTPSGTPLTAAEPSKEWVNITEEK
-111 LTEENMSGSTIGA
+111 VLTE
-124 PVTISE
+124 
-130 KTLNSGTYYL
+130 GTYFL

-163 VLKITG
+163 VLQHENRDAND
-169 SGSVIKIESGT
+169 SVIKIESGT
-180 LTLVDSHPAA
+180 LTLVDSNPDA

-253 ESGNIVGCSAVGE
+253 EGGNIVGCSAVGE

-294 RGGGVYVADK
+294 RGGGVYVADRDGDY
-304 NEAKTLGRFT
+304 ALGSFT
-314 MEGGSIVGCVA
+314 MNGGTIEWCVA
-325 TDESYSG
+325 YGSAAYDDG
-332 GGVANHGD
+332 GGVNNLGS
-340 FTMTGGT
+340 FTMNGGT
-347 IRSCTATAGHGGG
+347 IRNCTAAYGYGGG
-360 ICSVRQLHI
+360 ISSLRNITICGDAFVRDCTASQDE
-369 SGSAVVTDCKAGGS
+369 SSAMYLNPSNPADRAVIEGGTFRGNIYASPYCTGMVVVT
-383 YASSGAMLISPDST
+383 
-397 YTAIIAGGTFDGN
+397 GGTFDPGQPN
-410 VVNNKSTT
+410 G
-418 ITGGTFSDEVQNSGV
+418 ITLYTVTFNSNGGSDVPEQIRANAAATKPDS
-433 IENGQ
+433 
-438 FNGAVNNYE
+438 
-447 GTIKGG
+447 
-453 TFYGSVKNESDY
+453 
-465 DDGVLRRAGT
+465 RRAG
-475 ISGGTF
+475 
-481 NGTVTNEAAG
+481 
-491 RISGGTY
+491 
-498 NGSVYGT
+498 
-505 FYTVAFVS
+505 
-513 NGGTAVP
+513 
-520 NQKYAN
+520 YA
-526 TPVTAPT
+526 
-533 VSRAG
+533 
-538 YTLVG
+538 LVG

-557 QPVTDSVTLY
+557 KPVTDSVTLY

>member
-16 AVLSTAAWAMSPT
+16 AVLSTAAWATLPT

-39 GETIALDV
+39 GETIALDA
-47 ESGDSIDNVKEELE
+47 ESGDSIDNIKGKLE
-61 MKTKIAAGEQ
+61 TKTKIAAGEQ
-71 HLYYGGKLL
+71 HLYYGGNLL

-163 VLKITG
+163 VLQHENRDAND
-169 SGSVIKIESGT
+169 SVIQMDSGT
-180 LTLVDSHPAA
+180 LTLVDSNPDA

-253 ESGNIVGCSAVGE
+253 EGGNIVGCSTVGE

-294 RGGGVYVADK
+294 RGGGVYVADRDGDY
-304 NEAKTLGRFT
+304 ALGSFT
-314 MEGGSIVGCVA
+314 MNGGTIEWCVA
-325 TDESYSG
+325 YGSAAYDDG
-332 GGVANHGD
+332 GGVNNLGS
-340 FTMTGGT
+340 FTMNGGT
-347 IRSCTATAGHGGG
+347 IRNCTAAYGYGGG
-360 ICSVRQLHI
+360 ISSLRNITICGDAYVRDCTASQDK
-369 SGSAVVTDCKAGGS
+369 SSAMYLNPSNPADRAVIEGGTFRGNI
-383 YASSGAMLISPDST
+383 YASPYCTGMVAVT
-397 YTAIIAGGTFDGN
+397 GGTFDPGQPN
-410 VVNNKSTT
+410 G
-418 ITGGTFSDEVQNSGV
+418 ITLHTV
-433 IENGQ
+433 
-438 FNGAVNNYE
+438 
-447 GTIKGG
+447 
-453 TFYGSVKNESDY
+453 
-465 DDGVLRRAGT
+465 
-475 ISGGTF
+475 TF
-481 NGTVTNEAAG
+481 N
-491 RISGGTY
+491 
-498 NGSVYGT
+498 
-505 FYTVAFVS
+505 S
-513 NGGTAVP
+513 NGGSDVP
-520 NQKYAN
+520 EQIRAN
-526 TPVTAPT
+526 AAATKPADPT
-533 VSRAG
+533 RSG
-538 YTLVG
+538 YVFAG

-557 QPVTDSVTLY
+557 QPVRDSVTLY

-582 TTDTDNADE
+582 TTDTDNGDE

>member
-39 GETIALDV
+39 GKTIALDV
-47 ESGDSIDNVKEELE
+47 ESGDSIDNIKQKVQN
-61 MKTKIAAGEQ
+61 AAGVSVTEQ
-71 HLYYGGKLL
+71 YLYYGGKFLNN
-80 VDGRTL
+80 GRTL
-86 ANYNIQKGST
+86 ADYNIQKEST
-96 LLLTTKIKGTPAGEK
+96 LLVASEAKGTPSGTPLTAAEPSKEWVNITKEK
-111 LTEENMSGSTIGA
+111 VLTE
-124 PVTISE
+124 
-130 KTLNSGTYYL
+130 GTYFL
-140 CNNVKLT
+140 CNNVNLT
-147 QALVIQ
+147 HPLVIQ

-180 LTLVDSHPAA
+180 LTLVDSHPDA

-253 ESGNIVGCSAVGE
+253 EGGNIVGCSAVGE

-294 RGGGVYVADK
+294 RGGGVYVADRDGDY
-304 NEAKTLGRFT
+304 ALGSFT
-314 MEGGSIVGCVA
+314 MNGGTIEWCVA
-325 TDESYSG
+325 YGSAAYDDG
-332 GGVANHGD
+332 GGVNNLGS
-340 FTMTGGT
+340 FTMNGGT
-347 IRSCTATAGHGGG
+347 IRNCTAAYGYGGG
-360 ICSVRQLHI
+360 ISSLRNITICGDVFVRDCTASQDK
-369 SGSAVVTDCKAGGS
+369 SSAMYLNPSNPADRAVIEGGTFRGNI
-383 YASSGAMLISPDST
+383 YASPYCTGMVAVT
-397 YTAIIAGGTFDGN
+397 GGTFDPGQPN
-410 VVNNKSTT
+410 G
-418 ITGGTFSDEVQNSGV
+418 ITLHTV
-433 IENGQ
+433 
-438 FNGAVNNYE
+438 
-447 GTIKGG
+447 
-453 TFYGSVKNESDY
+453 
-465 DDGVLRRAGT
+465 
-475 ISGGTF
+475 TF
-481 NGTVTNEAAG
+481 N
-491 RISGGTY
+491 
-498 NGSVYGT
+498 
-505 FYTVAFVS
+505 S
-513 NGGTAVP
+513 NGGSDVP
-520 NQKYAN
+520 EQIRAN
-526 TPVTAPT
+526 AAATKPD
-533 VSRAG
+533 SRKAG

-557 QPVTDSVTLY
+557 KPVTDSVTLY

-606 YAVSVALSLTGTAW
+606 YAVSAALSLTGTAW

>member
-39 GETIALDV
+39 GETIALDA
-47 ESGDSIDNVKEELE
+47 ESGDSIDNIKGKLE
-61 MKTKIAAGEQ
+61 TKTKIAAGEQ
-71 HLYYGGKLL
+71 HLYYGGNLL

-163 VLKITG
+163 VLQHENRDAND
-169 SGSVIKIESGT
+169 SVIQMDSGT
-180 LTLVDSHPAA
+180 LTLVDSNPDA

-204 NENAGTEIVKGGVIT
+204 NENAGTEIVKSGVIT

-253 ESGNIVGCSAVGE
+253 EGGNIVGCSAVGE

-294 RGGGVYVADK
+294 RGGGVYVADRDGDY
-304 NEAKTLGRFT
+304 ALGSFT
-314 MEGGSIVGCVA
+314 MNGGTIEWCVA
-325 TDESYSG
+325 YGSAAYDDG
-332 GGVANHGD
+332 GGVNNLGS
-340 FTMTGGT
+340 FTMNGGT
-347 IRSCTATAGHGGG
+347 IRNCTAAYGYGGG
-360 ICSVRQLHI
+360 ISSLRNITICGDAFVRDCTASQDK
-369 SGSAVVTDCKAGGS
+369 SSAMYLNPSNPADRAVIEGGTFRGNI
-383 YASSGAMLISPDST
+383 YASPYCTGMVAVT
-397 YTAIIAGGTFDGN
+397 GGTFDPGQPN
-410 VVNNKSTT
+410 G
-418 ITGGTFSDEVQNSGV
+418 ITLHTV
-433 IENGQ
+433 
-438 FNGAVNNYE
+438 
-447 GTIKGG
+447 
-453 TFYGSVKNESDY
+453 
-465 DDGVLRRAGT
+465 
-475 ISGGTF
+475 TF
-481 NGTVTNEAAG
+481 N
-491 RISGGTY
+491 
-498 NGSVYGT
+498 
-505 FYTVAFVS
+505 S
-513 NGGTAVP
+513 NGGSDVP
-520 NQKYAN
+520 GQIRAN
-526 TPVTAPT
+526 AAATKPADPT
-533 VSRAG
+533 RSG
-538 YTLVG
+538 YVFAG

-557 QPVTDSVTLY
+557 QPVTDNITLY

-582 TTDTDNADE
+582 TTDTDNADK

-606 YAVSVALSLTGTAW
+606 YAVSVALSLTGTAL